1 MSEIASQITSLTTV
15 YSIVYSDADQRKHQS
30 SESLAFMR
38 GIHRGPVN
46 SPHKWPVTR
55 KMFPFDNVIMSV
67 WPSIKPAFLWS
78 KVTTLWM
85 ITSRT
90 FYWQHHNCDKIF
102 IAHYFSPT
110 GDERTSAEIMAWHQ
124 AISKPWGGG
133 GGGGGVHFTNK
144 DHVSQ
149 LLKAHLEPKMKKKI
163 RFTFFMSFWN
173 ILCVYLDHL
182 QYLDRKKLV
191 RQICFAH
198 SDLQCLSSQATQH
211 FVHRFLHTNKNVI
224 SKFRIIDICDC
235 NAFPVQ
241 RDGGNHNCSD
251 IYQTAVLIC
260 YVMSRFSYWITTPGA
275 AYMRQWT

>member
-30 SESLAFMR
+30 SASLAFMR

-46 SPHKWPVTR
+46 SPHKWPGTR

-110 GDERTSAEIMAWHQ
+110 GDERTSAEIMAWRRICTKRYLNHGGS
-124 AISKPWGGG
+124 ISLIKTTSASCWK
-133 GGGGGVHFTNK
+133 HTW
-144 DHVSQ
+144 SQ
-149 LLKAHLEPKMKKKI
+149 KWKKI

-173 ILCVYLDHL
+173 ILCLYLDHL

-198 SDLQCLSSQATQH
+198 SDLQCLISQATQH